1 MVSLPK
7 IDAPEV
13 QAPAALRDL
22 PGWLMW
28 RYEPN
33 PGKAKPLKVPYYVSG
48 VKRHGR
54 PGTPDDVAELA
65 TYAQASAAAAKQG
78 FTGVGFA
85 ALPDFGVVALDFD
98 NCVDDFGI
106 HPEVERIVEPTY
118 SEISPSGT
126 GVRAFF
132 MGQLDN
138 RKDVAGKP
146 FGLEVFSTAG
156 FVTFTGHPTDN
167 TMLLGLEDTVAPLTP
182 EVLALHA
189 RRFGDRHT
197 ASPDASNDPLMAYE
211 PVVGLTRKQM
221 HALLAVMPDD
231 LPYESSTGPSWL
243 GVGMGIHHETGG
255 DADGFALWDE
265 WSAHSPKYSSSEYGL
280 FKWDSFGK
288 DGRVMTTVR
297 SLIKWAGALGAKVD
311 LGPGSV
317 EDFEAEAATPS
328 SAKAPRFTPVP
339 ASEFAVGQP
348 PSWLIKGFLPQGE
361 LCVLFGESGSG
372 KSFVALDIAMHIARG
387 EPWRERRTKPG
398 RVVYVAAEGGG
409 GFRKRLQAYA
419 AHHGIDLATVPV
431 DIIHAA
437 PNFLQRADALDVAKA
452 ILAGGP
458 VALIIIDT
466 FAQVTPGAN
475 ENASEDMGV
484 ALAHCRGIHRATGAT
499 IMLVH
504 HAGKD
509 TTKGARG
516 WSGLRAAADAEI
528 EVVRGP
534 TGRAI
539 RITKQKD
546 GDDMSMWGFDLKVIP
561 LGFDEDG
568 DTIDSCVAVEAEVP
582 VFTKAGTVSA
592 KTVGK
597 WERLVHDVVGEIAL
611 SQTSGIEIEYVI
623 EEMVRRAQAPEG
635 GRRDTRKQL
644 ARRALKALSEGDDAP
659 YFIEDSCLEVL

>member
-1 MVSLPK
+1 M
-7 IDAPEV
+7 APIPQIEAPQV

-33 PGKAKPLKVPYYVSG
+33 PGKSKPLKVPYYVNG
-48 VKRHGR
+48 VKRYGK
-54 PGTPDDVAELA
+54 PGTPDDAAQLA
-65 TYAQASAAAAKQG
+65 TYAQARAAAAKQG

-85 ALPDFGVVALDFD
+85 ALADFGVVALDFD

-118 SEISPSGT
+118 AEISPSGT
-126 GVRAFF
+126 GIRAFF

-167 TMLLGLEDTVAPLTP
+167 TTLLGLEDTVAPLTT

-189 RRFGDRHT
+189 QRFGDRK
-197 ASPDASNDPLMAYE
+197 ASSPDASNDPLMTYE
-211 PVVGLTRKQM
+211 PVIGLTHKQLSE
-221 HALLAVMPDD
+221 LLAVLPDD

-243 GVGMGIHHETGG
+243 GVGMAIHHETGG
-255 DADGFALWDE
+255 DADGFALWDA
-265 WSAHSPKYSSSEYGL
+265 WSAQSPKYSSSEYGL

-288 DGRVMTTVR
+288 DGRVMTTAR

-311 LGPGSV
+311 LGPGSA
-317 EDFEAEAATPS
+317 EDFEEEAATTSP
-328 SAKAPRFTPVP
+328 AKVPRFVPVP

-348 PSWLIKGFLPQGE
+348 PSWLIKGFLPQAE

-398 RVVYVAAEGGG
+398 RVVYIAAEGGG

-419 AHHGIDLATVPV
+419 EHHGIDLATVPV

-484 ALAHCRGIHRATGAT
+484 ALAHCRGIHRATGAA

-534 TGRAI
+534 AGRAI

-611 SQTSGIEIEYVI
+611 SQTSGIEIEHVI
-623 EEMVRRAQAPEG
+623 DEVMRRAPAPEG
-635 GRRDTRKQL
+635 GKRDTRKQH
-644 ARRALKALSEGDDAP
+644 ARRALKSLSEGDDAP
-659 YFIEDSCLEVL
+659 YFIEDNCLEVL